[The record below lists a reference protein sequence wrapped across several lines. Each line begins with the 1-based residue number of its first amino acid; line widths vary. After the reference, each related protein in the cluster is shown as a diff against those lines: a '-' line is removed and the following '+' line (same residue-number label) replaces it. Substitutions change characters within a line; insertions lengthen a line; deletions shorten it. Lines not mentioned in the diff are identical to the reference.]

1 MYPNIIHVSECACCV
16 RSVCVCHTCMCIKGT
31 LWPNEDLVTQ
41 MGPCVP
47 KWAANIALCCLHIVA
62 IRKDLSLTKHTTNDL
77 CLFHLLITTVWPLLG
92 HMASFRT
99 LVLNQNALIAS
110 VVSYMYPNIVA
121 SVVSYMYPNIVQV
134 SEYSNCVC
142 SVIQVSE
149 YHTNIRMH
157 QLLPQCHTLCIL
169 IITCVIHVWPDGR
182 NWCILIPV
190 WHYRRNECILILV
203 WYLDTSCTALQTQ
216 FMYSDQRTSSFYGPV
231 GASLSLT
238 DPLLV

>member
-1 MYPNIIHVSECACCV
+1 
-16 RSVCVCHTCMCIKGT
+16 
-31 LWPNEDLVTQ
+31 
-41 MGPCVP
+41 MGPCDP

-77 CLFHLLITTVWPLLG
+77 CLFHILITTVWPLLG
-92 HMASFRT
+92 HMTYFRT

-110 VVSYMYPNIVA
+110 VVSYMYQNIVA

-157 QLLPQCHTLCIL
+157 QLLPQCHTWCIL
-169 IITCVIHVWPDGR
+169 IITYVIHV
-182 NWCILIPV
+182 
-190 WHYRRNECILILV
+190 
-203 WYLDTSCTALQTQ
+203 
-216 FMYSDQRTSSFYGPV
+216 
-231 GASLSLT
+231 
-238 DPLLV
+238 